1 MAFDSFLAI
10 APVPE
15 ELDPVEIDV
24 RDLPPP
30 EPQQK
35 TLETLESMA
44 DDTVLVQVND
54 REPQHLFPMLEERG
68 YAAYSGGTEPTLTA
82 IWDED

>member
-1 MAFDSFLAI
+1 MAFDSFLAR
-10 APVPE
+10 APVSD

-30 EPQQK
+30 EPLQK
-35 TLETLESMA
+35 SLDTLESMG
-44 DDTVLVQVND
+44 DGTVLVQVND

-68 YAAYSGGTEPTLTA
+68 YVSYSDGTEPTLTA
-82 IWDED
+82 IWNED